1 MQKWPSFLSKT
12 NELQLLILS
21 LKIFQQHEFNIL
33 AAAPTFILLN
43 YTCFGQL
50 QRPLGFAAI
59 SLKIIIKA
67 HDTHGIARRIMGSI
81 MYFAKRRETA
91 SDVTDVPYLTLLRPA
106 RPAKMSY
113 PMKP

>member
-12 NELQLLILS
+12 NELQQLIRS
-21 LKIFQQHEFNIL
+21 FKIFQQHEFNIL
-33 AAAPTFILLN
+33 AAGPTFILLN
-43 YTCFGQL
+43 HTCFGQL
-50 QRPLGFAAI
+50 QRPRGFAAI

-91 SDVTDVPYLTLLRPA
+91 SDVTGVPYITLLPTCKAGKKCLIR
-106 RPAKMSY
+106 
-113 PMKP
+113 

>member
-33 AAAPTFILLN
+33 AAGPTFILLN
-43 YTCFGQL
+43 YTCFSQL
-50 QRPLGFAAI
+50 QKPRGFAAI

-67 HDTHGIARRIMGSI
+67 HDTHGIARRIMGRI
-81 MYFAKRRETA
+81 MYLLSAERRH
-91 SDVTDVPYLTLLRPA
+91 LTLQACHTSPCSDLQGRQ
-106 RPAKMSY
+106 KMSY

>member
-33 AAAPTFILLN
+33 AADPTFILLN

-50 QRPLGFAAI
+50 QRPRGFAAI

-67 HDTHGIARRIMGSI
+67 HDTHGIARRIMGCI
-81 MYFAKRRETA
+81 MYFVKREETA
-91 SDVTDVPYLTLLRPA
+91 SDVTGMPYFTLLRPA
-106 RPAKMSY
+106 RPAK
-113 PMKP
+113 KCLIR